1 MRQIDVGNIIH
12 PTDPNGLVVV
22 AQVEPISLIFTLPQS
37 ELPRIQAQM
46 AKGPLTVIAYSQ
58 DDKIK
63 LDEGKLLLVNNQIA
77 QTTGTIQLK
86 ATFPN
91 AAHRLWPG
99 QLVNARLLVDTR
111 KDGLTIAAPAVQQGQ
126 TGSYVYVISP
136 DGKAEVRPV
145 TVAQIS
151 EGQALIDSGLKANET
166 VVVDGQYRLSA
177 GQPRAGAPRQGRAGS
192 RLAKRG
198 REGNPVNFSAPFIRR
213 PIATILLMAGIA
225 AVRPRDLPSAARR
238 GAAQRQLPDDPGH
251 RPVARRRSANHGV
264 DRGDAARAA
273 DGPDPR
279 RHPAH
284 LDERAGR
291 HLGHRAIRARPH
303 RRQRGGRR
311 PGGHQRGKSLPADQH
326 PVSADDPEGESGRDA
341 GPASRA
347 HAPTRLPLTTIDAYA
362 ENILLPK
369 ISQIPGVG
377 LVGIGGQQ
385 KPAIRVQVNPQALA
399 ARGIGLEDVRSVIA
413 QANVDLPKGT
423 LNSPRQTYTLNTNDQ
438 LLKPDAYDALIVA
451 YRNGS
456 PVRIRDIGKAIE
468 GPENDLLAGWYNKQR
483 AVILAIQRVPGANV
497 IETVDRVKAL
507 LPQLEAS
514 LPPAIK
520 VTIAADRTTTIRAAV
535 ADVQFTLLL
544 TVALVV
550 MVIFLFLRNLWAT
563 VIPAVTVPLSLIGTF
578 AVLYVLG
585 YSLDNLSLMA
595 LSIAVGFVV
604 DDAVV
609 VIENIVRHLEQGLSP
624 MEAAL
629 KGSREIGFTIISITL
644 SLIAVFIPLFLMGG
658 YVGKLFQE
666 FAVTISV
673 SLLLS
678 LVISLTLTPMMCAR
692 LLKDEAHRQH
702 GRLYRFFERGF
713 DNLLALYE
721 HGLKIVLRHRF
732 ITLMVMLGTI
742 ALTGYLYVVIPKGFF
757 PQQDTGQ
764 IVGITEAAEDISFP
778 AMAQRQQA
786 LVDILLKDPAIDS
799 VSNYIG
805 PGGPTATL
813 NQGRV
818 FIALKPASQRDA
830 SADQVINRLRP
841 QLARIQ
847 GITLYMQ
854 AAQDITIGARLSK
867 TQYQYTLTDADSTEL
882 AHWSAI
888 FVDKMKGIPG
898 VIDVASDQ
906 ANGGPMLN
914 VTVNREVASSF
925 GILPSTIDNVLDDA
939 FGQRIVSTIFTQLN
953 QYHVVLEV
961 DPRFQYSPQAL
972 RDIYLN
978 SSGGQ
983 QVPLS
988 TLVNSDIK
996 PAPIV
1001 VNHQGL
1007 FPSVTISF
1015 NLVPGMA
1022 LGDAVAAIQQ
1032 IEKQTGKPASLA
1044 TSFQG
1049 NAQAFQASLVGNA
1062 AADRGGADRD
1072 LHHPGRPL

>member
-1 MRQIDVGNIIH
+1 M
-12 PTDPNGLVVV
+12 
-22 AQVEPISLIFTLPQS
+22 
-37 ELPRIQAQM
+37 
-46 AKGPLTVIAYSQ
+46 
-58 DDKIK
+58 
-63 LDEGKLLLVNNQIA
+63 
-77 QTTGTIQLK
+77 
-86 ATFPN
+86 
-91 AAHRLWPG
+91 
-99 QLVNARLLVDTR
+99 
-111 KDGLTIAAPAVQQGQ
+111 
-126 TGSYVYVISP
+126 
-136 DGKAEVRPV
+136 
-145 TVAQIS
+145 
-151 EGQALIDSGLKANET
+151 
-166 VVVDGQYRLSA
+166 
-177 GQPRAGAPRQGRAGS
+177 
-192 RLAKRG
+192 
-198 REGNPVNFSAPFIRR
+198 NFSAPFINR
-213 PIATILLMAGIA
+213 PIATILLMAGLLLCGLATYRLLPVAALPNINYPTILITAQLPGADPQTMASTVATPLEQQLSQIPGVTQLTSSSALGVTSVTIQFELARTVDSA
-225 AVRPRDLPSAARR
+225 AVDVLAAINAASPYLPTNIPYPPTIRKVNPAET
-238 GAAQRQLPDDPGH
+238 
-251 RPVARRRSANHGV
+251 PVLLLALTS
-264 DRGDAARAA
+264 D
-273 DGPDPR
+273 
-279 RHPAH
+279 
-284 LDERAGR
+284 
-291 HLGHRAIRARPH
+291 
-303 RRQRGGRR
+303 
-311 PGGHQRGKSLPADQH
+311 
-326 PVSADDPEGESGRDA
+326 
-341 GPASRA
+341 
-347 HAPTRLPLTTIDAYA
+347 TLPLTTIDAYA

-369 ISQIPGVG
+369 ISQISGVG
-377 LVGIGGQQ
+377 LVGIGGQV

-451 YRNGS
+451 YRNGA

-497 IETVDRVKAL
+497 IDTVDRIKAL

-563 VIPAVTVPLSLIGTF
+563 VIPAITVPLSLVGTF
-578 AVLYVLG
+578 AVLYALG

-702 GRLYRFFERGF
+702 GRLYRVFERGF

-764 IVGITEAAEDISFP
+764 IVGITEAAQDISFP

-786 LVDILLKDPAIDS
+786 LVDILLKDPAIES

-818 FIALKPASQRDA
+818 FIVLKPGNQRNV
-830 SADQVINRLRP
+830 SADQIINRLRP
-841 QLARIQ
+841 QLAKIQ
-847 GITLYMQ
+847 GIALYMQ
-854 AAQDITIGARLSK
+854 AAQDITIGARLTK

-888 FVDKMKGIPG
+888 FVEKMKGIPG
-898 VIDVASDQ
+898 IIDVASDQ
-906 ANGGPMLN
+906 ANAGPMLN

-925 GILPSTIDNVLDDA
+925 GILPSTIDNALDDA
-939 FGQRIVSTIFTQLN
+939 FGQRIVSTIFTSLN

-988 TLVNSDIK
+988 TLVNSTIK

-1001 VNHQGL
+1001 INHQGM

-1015 NLVPGMA
+1015 NLNPGVA

-1032 IEKQTGKPASLA
+1032 IEKQTGKPLSLA

-1049 NAQAFQASLVGNA
+1049 NAQAFQASLSGMPMLIGAALIVIYIILGVLYESAIHPITILSTLPSAGIGALLLLMAVHMDLSVIAMIGIILLIGIVKKNGIMLVDFALEVERSEGLGPEESIYRACIMRFRPILMTTMAALLGGVPLMLGTGTGSEIRQPLGYAIVGGLVLSQVLTLYTTPVVFLYL
-1062 AADRGGADRD
+1062 DR
-1072 LHHPGRPL
+1072 LTRPSRSRAPDGKSALPPASRSAE

>member
-1 MRQIDVGNIIH
+1 M
-12 PTDPNGLVVV
+12 
-22 AQVEPISLIFTLPQS
+22 
-37 ELPRIQAQM
+37 
-46 AKGPLTVIAYSQ
+46 
-58 DDKIK
+58 
-63 LDEGKLLLVNNQIA
+63 
-77 QTTGTIQLK
+77 
-86 ATFPN
+86 
-91 AAHRLWPG
+91 
-99 QLVNARLLVDTR
+99 
-111 KDGLTIAAPAVQQGQ
+111 
-126 TGSYVYVISP
+126 
-136 DGKAEVRPV
+136 
-145 TVAQIS
+145 
-151 EGQALIDSGLKANET
+151 
-166 VVVDGQYRLSA
+166 
-177 GQPRAGAPRQGRAGS
+177 
-192 RLAKRG
+192 
-198 REGNPVNFSAPFIRR
+198 NFSAPFINR
-213 PIATILLMAGIA
+213 PIATILLMAGLLLCGLATYRLLPVAALPNINYPTILITAQLPGADPQTMASTVATPLEQQLSQIPGVTQLTSSSALGVTSVTIQFELARTVDSA
-225 AVRPRDLPSAARR
+225 AVDVLAAINAASPYLPTNIPYPPTIRKVNPAET
-238 GAAQRQLPDDPGH
+238 
-251 RPVARRRSANHGV
+251 PVLLLALTS
-264 DRGDAARAA
+264 D
-273 DGPDPR
+273 
-279 RHPAH
+279 
-284 LDERAGR
+284 
-291 HLGHRAIRARPH
+291 
-303 RRQRGGRR
+303 
-311 PGGHQRGKSLPADQH
+311 
-326 PVSADDPEGESGRDA
+326 
-341 GPASRA
+341 
-347 HAPTRLPLTTIDAYA
+347 TLPLTTIDAYA

-369 ISQIPGVG
+369 ISQISGVG
-377 LVGIGGQQ
+377 LVGIGGQV

-451 YRNGS
+451 YRNGA

-497 IETVDRVKAL
+497 IDTVDRIKAL

-563 VIPAVTVPLSLIGTF
+563 VIPAITVPLSLVGTF
-578 AVLYVLG
+578 AVLYALG

-702 GRLYRFFERGF
+702 GRLYRVFERGF

-764 IVGITEAAEDISFP
+764 IVGITEAAQDISFP

-786 LVDILLKDPAIDS
+786 LVDILLKDPAIES

-818 FIALKPASQRDA
+818 FIVLKPGNQRNV
-830 SADQVINRLRP
+830 SADQIINRLRP
-841 QLARIQ
+841 QLAKIQ
-847 GITLYMQ
+847 GIALYMQ
-854 AAQDITIGARLSK
+854 AAQDITIGARLTK

-888 FVDKMKGIPG
+888 FVEKMKGIPG
-898 VIDVASDQ
+898 IIDVASDQ
-906 ANGGPMLN
+906 ANAGPMLN

-925 GILPSTIDNVLDDA
+925 GILPSTIDNALDDA
-939 FGQRIVSTIFTQLN
+939 FGQRIVSTIFTSLN

-988 TLVNSDIK
+988 TLVNSTIK

-1001 VNHQGL
+1001 INHQGM

-1015 NLVPGMA
+1015 NLNPGVA

-1032 IEKQTGKPASLA
+1032 IEKQTGKPLSLA

-1049 NAQAFQASLVGNA
+1049 NAQAFQASLSGMPMLIGAALIVIYIILGVLYESAIHPITILSTLPSAGIGALLLLMAVHMDLSVIAMIGIILLIGIVKKNGIMLVDFALEVERSEGLGPEESIYRACIMRFRPILMTTMAALLGGVPLMLGTGTGSEIRQPLGYAIVGGLVLSQVLTLYTTPVVFLYL
-1062 AADRGGADRD
+1062 DRLTRRSRRRAPDGEGTSQPPSEYRSAE
-1072 LHHPGRPL
+1072 